1 MIFVKVHK
9 GASEVVAICDKELI
23 GKVFSDGKYELK
35 IGEFFYKGKEVRED
49 EVKGIMINAPNL
61 NIVGER
67 SVNIA
72 IKLGVI
78 DEKNVLNIGGVKHA
92 QSITC

>member
-9 GASEVVAICDKELI
+9 GLREVVAICDKELI
-23 GKVFSDGKYELK
+23 GKVFSEGKYELK
-35 IGEFFYKGKEVRED
+35 VGEFFYKGKEVSED
-49 EVKGIMINAPNL
+49 EVKEIMLNATNL

-67 SVNIA
+67 SINIA
-72 IKLGVI
+72 IKLGLVN
-78 DEKNVLNIGGVKHA
+78 EKNVLSIGGVRHA